1 MSKFN
6 YTLPSGATFVMEAPE
21 GTTQAQADLIFYSQV
36 AAGTVAGFTAG
47 QSISTAT
54 SSATKFALSRLD
66 RGTAGVDD
74 TVILAIVNGLPQVA
88 TLPTLINTP
97 LTDPITQSDIAR
109 INSSGFT
116 APAIGPLTS
125 GQVQGI
131 MAQVSNFVDQPA
143 TVMSNDKGVGQY
155 GLSCQQ
161 LEQAGYVKPNTWQ
174 QFIFDPAPLT
184 EVLSAPGVFTGLNG
198 INSARDFL
206 TSTVAQNDAMGKLLK
221 TGYDSLSAAG
231 VISPPVTASI
241 SALKGQIYTQ
251 SGLQTLSQFSAST
264 GLNFDISS
272 LTSGLPSLGS
282 LTAGLPNV
290 DQLTSTLKD
299 SALGKLATSTVTNLQ
314 SIGSGA
320 INSVT
325 GGSLQNLTGVV
336 DKIKGTVTDGVGSL
350 VANAGKFGTNLAA
363 QWASSIPSI
372 NSLTSSLPSV
382 ASLTSKLPTL
392 TNVGDLIEGQIP
404 GLPTVKT
411 AMDTLGKASQFATS
425 ATNPLTNLNN
435 LGGVN
440 INNLT
445 ASATGALNNLTASA
459 TGALN
464 TLTAS
469 ATSAATGAFNNLT
482 ANLPNIGNFGS
493 LTNLT
498 NLLGPGA
505 SGILGGSSDSLVA
518 ATLPAGGFSN
528 TVNRATV
535 DVATAKIFGSS
546 KIPTPSFG
554 YPDPSSPTVA
564 AILDISAAQS
574 KLQELQGSA
583 NRLLGGVQNAIGS
596 SLGGISAQ
604 VNTLAG
610 TATNAVRSIV

>member
-1 MSKFN
+1 MSRFN
-6 YTLPSGATFVMEAPE
+6 YTLPSGATFVMVAPE

-88 TLPTLINTP
+88 TLPTLIDTP
-97 LTDPITQSDIAR
+97 LTNPITQSDIAR

-131 MAQVSNFVDQPA
+131 MAQVSNFVEQPA

-198 INSARDFL
+198 INSARNFL
-206 TSTVAQNDAMGKLLK
+206 NSTVAQNDAMGKLLK

-272 LTSGLPSLGS
+272 LTSGLPSLSS

-290 DQLTSTLKD
+290 EQLTSTLKD

-404 GLPTVKT
+404 GLSTVKT
-411 AMDTLGKASQFATS
+411 AMDTLGKASQFATG

-435 LGGVN
+435 LGGIN

-445 ASATGALNNLTASA
+445 ASATGALNNLT
-459 TGALN
+459 G
-464 TLTAS
+464 
-469 ATSAATGAFNNLT
+469 AATGAFNNLT

-574 KLQELQGSA
+574 KLQELQGGA
-583 NRLLGGVQNAIGS
+583 NRLLGSVQNAIGS

-604 VNTLAG
+604 VNNLAG

>member
-1 MSKFN
+1 MSRFN
-6 YTLPSGATFVMEAPE
+6 YTLPSGATFVMVTPE

-88 TLPTLINTP
+88 TLPTLIDTP
-97 LTDPITQSDIAR
+97 LTNPITQSDIAR

-131 MAQVSNFVDQPA
+131 MAQVSNFVEQPA

-198 INSARDFL
+198 INSARNFL
-206 TSTVAQNDAMGKLLK
+206 NSTVAQNDAMGKLLK

-272 LTSGLPSLGS
+272 LTSGLPSLSS

-290 DQLTSTLKD
+290 EQLTSTLKD

-404 GLPTVKT
+404 GLSTVKT
-411 AMDTLGKASQFATS
+411 AMDTLGKASQFATG

-435 LGGVN
+435 LGGIN

-445 ASATGALNNLTASA
+445 ASATGALNNLT
-459 TGALN
+459 G
-464 TLTAS
+464 
-469 ATSAATGAFNNLT
+469 AATGAFNNLT

-574 KLQELQGSA
+574 KLQELQGGA
-583 NRLLGGVQNAIGS
+583 NRLLGSVQNAIGS

-604 VNTLAG
+604 VNNLAG